1 MFNGD
6 DEALS
11 SEFVQ
16 VSDDADRCGSSRIIM
31 HVFTCNKELAT
42 PGAIDKFIRNS
53 MLIARREANF
63 VPWIRE
69 KFKKNPKIDQMI
81 QRSSSNDAQSYD
93 FMEDS
98 SVANP
103 EEVSYVVTT

>member
-1 MFNGD
+1 MFND

-16 VSDDADRCGSSRIIM
+16 VSNDTDCCGSSRIIM
-31 HVFTCNKELAT
+31 HVFTCNKELST

-53 MLIARREANF
+53 MLIAKKEANF

-69 KFKKNPKIDQMI
+69 KFKKNSKIDQLI
-81 QRSSSNDAQSYD
+81 QRSSSSASQSYD

-103 EEVSYVVTT
+103 AEVSYVTTT